1 MIVGNYFCKRRRGK
15 LDQKKYTEDGFL
27 FVSELERCP
36 YFEKSPST
44 YQVCGNEDC
53 FYCKFSDF
61 RKREYDHTGSGVD
74 IYMGTGS
81 DAGVPTGEGSLGSA
95 RA

>member
-1 MIVGNYFCKRRRGK
+1 M
-15 LDQKKYTEDGFL
+15 DQKKYTEDGFL

-36 YFEKSPST
+36 YFEKTPST

-61 RKREYDHTGSGVD
+61 RKMEYIKQLEESLLKGPLHSICHNEKNNLQYKSRREDV
-74 IYMGTGS
+74 
-81 DAGVPTGEGSLGSA
+81 
-95 RA
+95 